1 MKRKIRKRKIVESL
15 ALTVLLATQFLA
27 CKTPAES
34 ETAAKESATEVE
46 AASETKEDAGINLEH
61 KTGETV
67 PEISYVTISMA
78 GDCTLGN
85 TQLQGYAGT
94 FNEMYDQ
101 KGPAYFFQNVRDI
114 FEADDMTIVNFEG
127 VLTESDDK
135 VEKAYNLKGKPEY
148 NQILV
153 DADIEAASLGNNHR
167 IDYGKQGMIDTQA
180 ALDEIGLTYA
190 YDDVTDIYETKDG
203 IKIGIVSVDEVY
215 DGTKVETYL
224 QDGIARLK
232 EEGANIILACCH
244 WGIEHVYYPES
255 YQTELGQK
263 CIDWGADFV
272 IGCHPHVLQG
282 IDNYH
287 GKYML
292 YSLGN
297 FCFGGNRNPQDKDTM
312 IAQVTFQLED
322 GVPRGEARLQVIPCT
337 LSSVT
342 SRNDFCPTPAQGEKR
357 ESIIENLNT
366 YSQSFGVSIG
376 QDGWVSHDSREEQ

>member
-1 MKRKIRKRKIVESL
+1 MKRKIRKRKIVGSL
-15 ALTVLLATQFLA
+15 ALTILLATQFLA

-34 ETAAKESATEVE
+34 ETAAKESATEVA
-46 AASETKEDAGINLEH
+46 AASETNEDAGVYREK
-61 KTGETV
+61 KTEETV

-101 KGPAYFFQNVRDI
+101 KGPAYFFQNVKDI

-127 VLTESDDK
+127 VLTESNDK

-366 YSQSFGVSIG
+366 YSQSFGVSID